1 MKLKQNLYGCKQA
14 ANNWFRN
21 LTKGLLKRGFT
32 QPKTDQCL
40 FLSNDCIL
48 VVYADD
54 CLLFTRDSAII
65 DDVINYLTKDF
76 LLQDEGGV
84 NAFLGVQIQK
94 DPTAK
99 TITFTQPN
107 LMQQI
112 LADVGIQQL
121 SNCKDTPADS
131 ILYVDTSGPD
141 RVDTWNY

>member
-48 VVYADD
+48 VVYAD
-54 CLLFTRDSAII
+54 
-65 DDVINYLTKDF
+65 
-76 LLQDEGGV
+76 
-84 NAFLGVQIQK
+84 
-94 DPTAK
+94 
-99 TITFTQPN
+99 
-107 LMQQI
+107 